1 MRAIPEP
8 AFGSDDGSACAELSE
23 ALRRVAEGA
32 GLEVAIAALCDARVL
47 VPVVALRGD
56 DTGGTDADDAEKI
69 VDMAAVLLTG
79 RDGRRALL
87 AFTDLAALTGWDADA
102 RPVPVSTRQAAQSAL
117 AEGADALLVDVAG
130 PVQVPV
136 EGDALRR
143 VADGQ
148 RLVPDGDGW
157 AWVRP
162 LR

>member
-8 AFGSDDGSACAELSE
+8 AFGSDDGSASLEVAE
-23 ALRRVAEGA
+23 ALRRVAGGA

-56 DTGGTDADDAEKI
+56 ETGSTDADDGEGT

-87 AFTDLAALTGWDADA
+87 AFTDLAALAGWDAHA
-102 RPVPVSTRQAAQSAL
+102 RPVPVTTPQAAQSAL
-117 AEGADALLVDVAG
+117 AEGADALVVDVAG

>member
-8 AFGSDDGSACAELSE
+8 AFASDDGSAGPEVAE
-23 ALRRVAEGA
+23 ALRRVAGGA

-47 VPVVALRGD
+47 VPVVALRGEG
-56 DTGGTDADDAEKI
+56 TGTDVDDGEGT

-87 AFTDLAALTGWDADA
+87 AFTDLAALAGWDARA
-102 RPVPVSTRQAAQSAL
+102 RPVPVTTRQAAQSAL
-117 AEGADALLVDVAG
+117 AEGADALVVDVAG

-136 EGDALRR
+136 EGEALQR

>member
-8 AFGSDDGSACAELSE
+8 AFASDDGSAGPEVTA
-23 ALRRVAEGA
+23 ALREVAGGA
-32 GLEVAIAALCDARVL
+32 GLEIAIAALCDARVL
-47 VPVVALRGD
+47 VPVVPLPGEDTLGTGESD
-56 DTGGTDADDAEKI
+56 DR

-87 AFTDLAALTGWDADA
+87 AFTDLAALAGWDADA
-102 RPVPVSTRQAAQSAL
+102 RPVPVTTSQAAQSAL
-117 AEGADALLVDVAG
+117 AEGADALVVDVAG

-148 RLVPDGDGW
+148 WLVPDGDGW

>member
-8 AFGSDDGSACAELSE
+8 AFGSDDGSASPEVAD
-23 ALRRVAEGA
+23 ALRRAAGGA

-56 DTGGTDADDAEKI
+56 DTGSTDEDGDGA

-87 AFTDLAALTGWDADA
+87 AFTDLAALAGWDAHA
-102 RPVPVSTRQAAQSAL
+102 RPVPVTTSQAAQSAL
-117 AEGADALLVDVAG
+117 AEGADALVVDVAG

>member
-8 AFGSDDGSACAELSE
+8 AFASDDGSASQQVAE

-56 DTGGTDADDAEKI
+56 DTGGTDADDGEGT
-69 VDMAAVLLTG
+69 VDMAAVFLTG

-87 AFTDLAALTGWDADA
+87 AFTDLAALAGWDADA
-102 RPVPVSTRQAAQSAL
+102 RPVPVTTREAAQSAL
-117 AEGADALLVDVAG
+117 TEGADALVLDVAG

-148 RLVPDGDGW
+148 RLVPDGDTW

>member
-8 AFGSDDGSACAELSE
+8 AFGSDDGSASPEVAD
-23 ALRRVAEGA
+23 ALRRAAGGA

-56 DTGGTDADDAEKI
+56 DTGSTDEDGDGA

-87 AFTDLAALTGWDADA
+87 AFTDLAALAGWDAHA
-102 RPVPVSTRQAAQSAL
+102 RPVPVTARQAAQSAL
-117 AEGADALLVDVAG
+117 AEGADALVVDVAG

>member
-8 AFGSDDGSACAELSE
+8 AFGSDDGSASPEVAD
-23 ALRRVAEGA
+23 ALHRVAGGA

-56 DTGGTDADDAEKI
+56 DTGSTDADGEGA

-87 AFTDLAALTGWDADA
+87 AFTDLAALTGWDAHA
-102 RPVPVSTRQAAQSAL
+102 RPVPVTARQAAQSAL
-117 AEGADALLVDVAG
+117 AEGADALVVDVAG

>member
-8 AFGSDDGSACAELSE
+8 AFASDDGSAGTHVAE
-23 ALRRVAEGA
+23 ALRRVAGGA

-47 VPVVALRGD
+47 VPVVALHAEDAGRTD
-56 DTGGTDADDAEKI
+56 EDRAEGT

-87 AFTDLAALTGWDADA
+87 AFTDLAALAGWDAHA
-102 RPVPVSTRQAAQSAL
+102 RPVPVTTRQAAQSAL
-117 AEGADALLVDVAG
+117 AEGAEALVVDVAG
-130 PVQVPV
+130 PVQVPF